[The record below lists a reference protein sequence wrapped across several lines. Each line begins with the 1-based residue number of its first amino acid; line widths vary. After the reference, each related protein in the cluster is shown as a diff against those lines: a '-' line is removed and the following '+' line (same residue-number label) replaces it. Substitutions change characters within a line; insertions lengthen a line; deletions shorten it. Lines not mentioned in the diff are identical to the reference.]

1 MPLAALRPFTRTATP
16 ALTSAS
22 IRIPARSRRVLTALP
37 VTTATAIACA
47 LVNVAGWRGQDF
59 PAALLRISVF
69 RQGGW
74 FWNPQ
79 WFGGHPTLG
88 YSVLFPVL
96 GALTSAAILGL
107 LATTGAVAG
116 FEVFVRDRPRA
127 MLATIVF
134 AFGMISNFVV
144 GRIPFALG
152 CALGMACI
160 ATLGSY
166 RIVAA
171 CLAVLASLS
180 SPIAAL
186 FLVIVLTGWI
196 AAKRGYAVGRSL
208 SSRPL
213 GPALVLSVFLGTGA
227 TFRFRSRHSSGASR
241 SARSWHPSSTP
252 RRFG

>member
-1 MPLAALRPFTRTATP
+1 MPLAALRPFTGTTTP

-127 MLATIVF
+127 TLATIAF
-134 AFGMISNFVV
+134 AFGMLSNFVV

-152 CALGMACI
+152 CALAMACI
-160 ATLGSY
+160 ATLGSS
-166 RIVAA
+166 RIAAA

-186 FLVIVLTGWI
+186 FLVIVLAGWI
-196 AAKRGYAVGRSL
+196 AAKRAYAFGALLVVAA
-208 SSRPL
+208 L
-213 GPALVLSVFLGTGA
+213 GPALVLSVFLGTGGDFPFPFWSLVWCLALCALVASVFA
-227 TFRFRSRHSSGASR
+227 T
-241 SARSWHPSSTP
+241 